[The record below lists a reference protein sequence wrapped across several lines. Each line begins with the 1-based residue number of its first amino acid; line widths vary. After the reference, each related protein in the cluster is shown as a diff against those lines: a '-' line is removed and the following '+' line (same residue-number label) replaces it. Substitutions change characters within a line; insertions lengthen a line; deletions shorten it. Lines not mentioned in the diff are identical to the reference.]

1 MKYIVTLIG
10 EFVVPSQDRGE
21 SLAIDVVKLL
31 EVDAVSDEEVFEKV
45 QAQEKGFASCDAGWI
60 VSDAGEVI
68 DNAGI
73 VDGRKYRHGAGVY
86 DIGVLSIHRG
96 GLDGEVIMESA
107 GHGWPWTVYEV
118 AA

>member
-1 MKYIVTLIG
+1 MKYIVTLSG
-10 EFVVPSQDRGE
+10 EFVIPSQDRGE
-21 SLAIDVVKLL
+21 SLAFDVVKLL
-31 EVDAVSDEEVFEKV
+31 EVEAASDEEVFEKV
-45 QAQEKGFASCDAGWI
+45 QAQGKGFAPCDAGWI
-60 VSDAGEVI
+60 VPDAGEAI

-96 GLDGEVIMESA
+96 GLDGE
-107 GHGWPWTVYEV
+107 TVYEV